1 LEKYSVSFLIG
12 MALLILNPVI
22 GWGAVVIAVYMY
34 KRKKNKIYLLLGTIT
49 YILSW
54 GMLFLGSL
62 LAGPQGLKLL
72 KTFVRDNILLTSLGA
87 IVILTII
94 LLNQKR
100 KNKTTNEIH
109 QN

>member
-1 LEKYSVSFLIG
+1 MEKYSISFLIG

-22 GWGAVVIAVYMY
+22 GWGAVIFAVYLY
-34 KRKKNKIYLLLGTIT
+34 KKSKNKIYLLIGTIT

-54 GMLFLGSL
+54 GMLFLGSI
-62 LAGPQGLKLL
+62 LAGRQGFKLL
-72 KTFVRDNILLTSLGA
+72 KTFVKENILLTSLAA
-87 IVILTII
+87 IIILVIY

-100 KNKTTNEIH
+100 KNKTGNEIH